1 MNGRDIKILF
11 LSYTYPPA
19 VVGGIETYM
28 LQLIGHF
35 REFNPETHALVN
47 TRGLKFLPLFIPY
60 SIIRAL
66 LLIRRHGIT
75 HLHAASGPHCF
86 QALLL
91 KKLTGVKTSITIH
104 GLDIINRLFF
114 LDRITPFF
122 LRRLD
127 LVFCVS
133 RATRKECIS
142 RGIDEN
148 SCVAIHNGV
157 DPDVFPLHRP
167 RRVLRKELEAV
178 LHIPLRGKK
187 ILVTNGRLIR
197 RKGVEWFVD
206 ACMPRLDKSFLYLVS
221 GDGPDREAIVRA
233 IARHGLQE
241 RVLLLGRTSFDLLR
255 LIYNCA
261 DRFIMPNRRVPGTME
276 GFGLV
281 ILEAGSCGVPVV
293 ASDIEGISDA
303 VIHGTTGWLVP
314 ELDAD
319 AFIRHVKKP
328 PLPAGK
334 MVRAIREKYD
344 WDKITRRYRA
354 EMAKPR

>member
-1 MNGRDIKILF
+1 MREQNIKILF

-28 LQLIGHF
+28 LDLIGHF
-35 REFNPETHALVN
+35 REFNPETYALVN
-47 TRGLKFLPLFIPY
+47 TRGLRFLPLFIPY
-60 SIIRAL
+60 SIFKAL
-66 LLIRRHGIT
+66 SLIRRHGIT

-86 QALLL
+86 QALLI
-91 KKLTGVKTSITIH
+91 KKLTGVRTSITIH

-122 LRRLD
+122 LKRLD

-133 RATRKECIS
+133 RATRKECVS
-142 RGIDEN
+142 RGIAADR
-148 SCVAIHNGV
+148 CVAIHNGV
-157 DPDVFPLHRP
+157 DPDVFPLRRP
-167 RRVLRKELEAV
+167 RRELRKELEAALQTP
-178 LHIPLRGKK
+178 LHGKK
-187 ILVTNGRLIR
+187 ILVTNGRLIG

-206 ACMPRLDKSFLYLVS
+206 ACMPRLDTRFLYLVS
-221 GDGPDREAIVRA
+221 GNGPDREAIARA
-233 IARHGLQE
+233 IARHGLEE
-241 RVLLLGRTSFDLLR
+241 RVLLLGRTSFELLR

-261 DRFIMPNRRVPGTME
+261 DCFIMPNRRVPGTME

-319 AFIRHVKKP
+319 AFIRHVRKP
-328 PLPAGK
+328 SLPARK
-334 MVRAIREKYD
+334 MIRAIREKYD
-344 WDKITRRYRA
+344 WEKIIRRYRA
-354 EMAKPR
+354 EMARPR